1 MSKAVP
7 NIASIAPLH
16 NLPPHDLAD
25 RLGALKAEIA
35 QLEGRDKALRD
46 ELLRR
51 GISDVEGR
59 LFHATVSNAARWT
72 LDTKAVKAEMGA
84 PWWDARCR
92 QTLVTTV
99 TVKPRAAIA
108 KLAA

>member
-1 MSKAVP
+1 MAKAFP
-7 NIASIAPLH
+7 NIASFNPLR
-16 NLPPHDLAD
+16 NLSANALVDQ
-25 RLGALKAEIA
+25 LGAVKVEIA
-35 QLEGRDKALRD
+35 ALEVREKTLRD
-46 ELLRR
+46 EPLCR
-51 GISDVEGR
+51 GLTEAEGAR
-59 LFHATVSNAARWT
+59 FSATITQAVRWT

-99 TVKPRAAIA
+99 TVKPRVAVA